1 MYTAVETV
9 DLVSIGLLFS
19 VYNKKQYV
27 SIYLDSY
34 EYHVSDTKRIT

>member
-1 MYTAVETV
+1 MYTGVETV
-9 DLVSIGLLFS
+9 DLVSRSFIQCIQQET
-19 VYNKKQYV
+19 NV